1 MRFRLL
7 ALFILTAIGLAG
19 CDISPEDHRS
29 ELHVQVKAGQVKTG
43 QVKTGVN
50 LAETIAVKADSH
62 SVQKRFPS

>member
-29 ELHVQVKAGQVKTG
+29 ELQV

-62 SVQKRFPS
+62 SAQKRFLS

>member
-29 ELHVQVKAGQVKTG
+29 ELHVQVKTG
-43 QVKTGVN
+43 QVKTWVN